1 MFRKAYSYSS
11 VSEEPSS
18 GCCRG
23 SCRCLTRIPYA
34 TLIATVLCC
43 TGVGI
48 FLGSFYRGIS
58 LTLRTFEEVFHF
70 QFDWLIDLHIVFI
83 IIGGVMG
90 AFSLILLLVGF
101 LATGATRE
109 KIYRGFKSRIGGR
122 LSCAFFMGLTYILE
136 LVWLI
141 VFVSLVLITFVF
153 SVWWGMCNNLKYE
166 PNPENRC
173 IDLKPLAF
181 MFPNGTDMNLLRIC
195 DGGKQKNFCKDCVE
209 PAEVLFIV
217 ALAASFLVVLSLIHY
232 LMCLSANYARI
243 KDNEKFQELQELQ
256 FLQDTEMGT
265 LSKDRF

>member
-1 MFRKAYSYSS
+1 MFRKSYSYSS
-11 VSEEPSS
+11 VSEQQSS
-18 GCCRG
+18 GCCGG

-58 LTLRTFEEVFHF
+58 LTLRTFEEVFLF
-70 QFDWLIDLHIVFI
+70 KFDWLMDLHIVFI
-83 IIGGVMG
+83 IIGSVMG

-109 KIYRGFKSRIGGR
+109 RIYRGFKSRIGGR
-122 LSCAFFMGLTYILE
+122 VSCAFFMGLTYILE
-136 LVWLI
+136 LVWLM

-153 SVWWGMCNNLKYE
+153 TVWWGMCNNLKYE
-166 PNPENRC
+166 SNPENKC
-173 IDLKPLAF
+173 IDLKPLGF
-181 MFPNGTDMNLLRIC
+181 LFPNNTDVNLLRIC
-195 DGGKQKNFCKDCVE
+195 DEGKQKNFCKDCVE
-209 PAEVLFIV
+209 PSEVLFIV
-217 ALAASFLVVLSLIHY
+217 ALVASFLVVLSLVHY

-256 FLQDTEMGT
+256 YLQDTEMGT